1 MQLILLERVEN
12 LGQMG
17 DVVTVKPGFG
27 RNYLLPQKRALRAT
41 KENIDR
47 FQTQRAQLETTN
59 LERRGEAEQV
69 AEKINGQMATVLR
82 SAGESGQLYGSVNAR
97 DIASAAQE
105 AGFTIERRQ
114 VIMQRP
120 VKVLGLHPIRIR
132 LHPEVDATL
141 TVNVARTADEAE
153 RQKVLGHAIVG
164 EGAEAEDQQTAA
176 DATELFEERTATL
189 EELQIASEADSDVD
203 DEEAPAEASEEA
215 AAEDN
220 GDKSKKA
227 PGES

>member
-1 MQLILLERVEN
+1 MELILLERVEN

-17 DVVTVKPGFG
+17 DVVTVKPGFA

-47 FQTQRAQLETTN
+47 FQAQRAQHETTN
-59 LERRGEAEQV
+59 LERRGEAELV
-69 AEKINGQMATVLR
+69 AEKLNGQMATVLR
-82 SAGESGQLYGSVNAR
+82 SAGETGQLYGSVNAR
-97 DIASAAQE
+97 DIASAATE

-114 VIMQRP
+114 VDMQRP

-132 LHPEVDATL
+132 LHPEVNTTL

-164 EGAEAEDQQTAA
+164 EGAEAEDQETV
-176 DATELFEERTATL
+176 DESTELFEDAATAL
-189 EELQIASEADSDVD
+189 EELQKASKLDGDET
-203 DEEAPAEASEEA
+203 DEEAPVGASEEVG
-215 AAEDN
+215 AED
-220 GDKSKKA
+220 SKKAPNKA